1 MAKSAASLSAGN
13 RLGLPD
19 LAYLKAMNIWD
30 SYLTISYRGEGEQ
43 SLEKVFERLLPMID
57 AAAMQRL
64 CPILDI
70 GLDSGSSAAA
80 EAFARN
86 AKVAFKAFERWPD
99 RLLGMIKLNAN
110 NVPASLAALDRWVRD
125 GSMVAIYFSGGSRSA
140 ALACSHPNFD
150 PLVQRIGELGAMIM
164 QHTWRQTGGKGNDVG
179 TSTPA
184 ELAELAARHPTVK
197 FVCAHA
203 GGEWEQ
209 GLRAVRGS
217 PNILVETSGFDPTA
231 GFIEMAVRE
240 LGAERIVFGSHFPS
254 RSLGTEYSKV
264 FHAQIS
270 EREKKL
276 IMGENLRNLLRPILS
291 KKGIRM

>member
-1 MAKSAASLSAGN
+1 MAKSAPKMSAGS

-19 LAYLKAMNIWD
+19 LTYLQGMRIWD
-30 SYLTISYRGEGEQ
+30 SYLTISYRDEGEQ
-43 SLEKVFERLLPMID
+43 SLENVFARLLPMID
-57 AAAMQRL
+57 AAAMERL

-80 EAFARN
+80 DAFAKK
-86 AKVAFKAFERWPD
+86 AKVTFKAFERWPD

-110 NVPASLAALDRWVRD
+110 NVQASMTALDRWVRD
-125 GSMVAIYFSGGSRSA
+125 GSMVAVYFSGGSRGA

-150 PLVQRIGELGAMIM
+150 PLVERIGELGAMIM

-179 TSTPA
+179 TSTPS
-184 ELAELAARHPTVK
+184 ELAELAARHPKVK

-209 GLRAVRGS
+209 GLRAVRAF
-217 PNILVETSGFDPTA
+217 PNVLVETSGFDPTA

-240 LGAERIVFGSHFPS
+240 LGAERVIFGSHFPS
-254 RSLGTEYSKV
+254 RSLGTEYTKV
-264 FHAQIS
+264 FNSQIS
-270 EREKKL
+270 EREKRL
-276 IMGENLRNLLRPILS
+276 IMGGNLRDLLRPILT
-291 KKGIRM
+291 KKGIKV